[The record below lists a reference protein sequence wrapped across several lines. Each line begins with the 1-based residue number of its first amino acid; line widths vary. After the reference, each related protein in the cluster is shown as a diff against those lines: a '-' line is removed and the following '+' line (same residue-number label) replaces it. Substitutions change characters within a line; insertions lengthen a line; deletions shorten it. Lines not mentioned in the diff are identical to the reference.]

1 MRRSNMLQFE
11 INNVKYKQTLS
22 YNEVKKRLSDGYS
35 KFNIARYDTS
45 DGYYTG
51 PVILN
56 SASYKILQKYAKTK
70 LGILL
75 NRALKTNFYELGLV
89 SLLKKEGSEEYY
101 IGVVGINELKR
112 QVPQYE
118 MSSQVFLTSWNTVF
132 CADYVKVL
140 NLFTTDE
147 FNAMA
152 SIEEM
157 AGCDDNGLLNIFNN
171 IANRIAV
178 CDQGYASIPYMG
190 KWIVFNDMIPAGF
203 RLENAGTAYAN
214 GYLINTTKTYNI
226 FKTIPD
232 SFKSEVF
239 NMIEE
244 MLANGNTMD
253 RVQFKKKIDDYLLGF
268 VNSTSPDTENRY
280 ETQLAGYGLNSVDV
294 LDFAT
299 ASPVDIKEAFND
311 FYNDYML
318 TGSEMIMDNSDF
330 VNGYVWCGTCCK
342 YHKLS
347 ELVKLK
353 NSDTRLCP
361 LALQE
366 MTFICS
372 RCKRPFVDTEDW
384 GYTDVGE
391 RYCRDCACGC
401 EDKEFMGIRYYHDSP
416 SIKFYDYDKEKKEN
430 FIDTN
435 TNNSKFKGYG
445 IELEIGGKGETAT
458 ESEKVIK
465 LLKNEVY
472 CMHDG
477 SICSGNT
484 RSDGGFEIIT
494 YPHTEDALYN
504 MKWQNTMN
512 YLLKRGYKSHD
523 IKTCGLHIHFSR
535 TLFNDSRSIINM
547 MYFYDK
553 FYDDVC
559 NFARRSK
566 TKAEQ
571 WADKWTCG
579 QIDDTNTMFY
589 RLADNYD
596 RYNRCGSHGMRYKA
610 VNIIND
616 KTVEVRIMRGTLNY
630 DTFLATL
637 DFLITIQKNAN
648 NISFDDLDNLDK
660 WFEGMKPETLEYIR
674 EHRCFTPVHKRI
686 PALTE
691 IPDRVKDEVDWS
703 YTEVDGDGFAYS
715 IKMIDGVL
723 RRCIKNT
730 KTGEIKIEEIGG
742 VIL

>member
-11 INNVKYKQTLS
+11 INDAKYKQTLS
-22 YNEVKKRLSDGYS
+22 YNGVKKRLSEGYT
-35 KFNIARYDTS
+35 KFNIVRYETS

-51 PVILN
+51 PAILN
-56 SASYKILQKYAKTK
+56 LASYKILQKYAKTK

-75 NRALKTNFYELGLV
+75 NRALKTNFNELGSV

-101 IGVVGINELKR
+101 IGVVGINELKK
-112 QVPQYE
+112 QVPKYE
-118 MSSQVFLTSWNTVF
+118 LPPQGLFTPWSTVF
-132 CADYVKVL
+132 SDDYVKVL

-147 FNAMA
+147 FNAMS

-157 AGCDDNGLLNIFNN
+157 AGCDDSSLLNIFNS
-171 IANRIAV
+171 IANRIV
-178 CDQGYASIPYMG
+178 VSDNLYAPIPYMG

-203 RLENAGTAYAN
+203 RLENKGSVYAN
-214 GYLINTTKTYNI
+214 GYLINTIKEHNI

-232 SFKSEVF
+232 SFKSELF

-253 RVQFKKKIDDYLLGF
+253 RAQFKKKIDDRLEF
-268 VNSTSPDTENRY
+268 MSNASSNAENKY

-299 ASPVDIKEAFND
+299 ASPVDLKEAFND

-318 TGSEMIMDNSDF
+318 NGTEMIADSSDF
-330 VNGYVWCGTCCK
+330 VDGYVWCGTCRK
-342 YHKLS
+342 YHKSS
-347 ELVKLK
+347 ELVKLE
-353 NSDTRLCP
+353 NSDIWLCP

-384 GYTDVGE
+384 NYTDVGE
-391 RYCRDCACGC
+391 RYCRECSCGC
-401 EDKEFMGIRYYHDSP
+401 EEKEFMGIRYYHDSP
-416 SIKFYDYDKEKKEN
+416 SIRYYDYDKEKKEN
-430 FIDTN
+430 FIDIN
-435 TNNSKFKGYG
+435 ANNGKFKGYG

-465 LLKNEVY
+465 LLKNEAY

-477 SICSGNT
+477 SICSSNT

-523 IKTCGLHIHFSR
+523 IKTCGLHMHFSR
-535 TLFNDSRSIINM
+535 TLFNNSQSIINM
-547 MYFYDK
+547 MYFYDR

-566 TKAEQ
+566 AKAER
-571 WADKWTCG
+571 WAGKWTSG
-579 QIDDTNTMFY
+579 QIDDLNAMFY

-616 KTVEVRIMRGTLNY
+616 NTIEVRIMRGTLNY

-648 NISFDDLDNLDK
+648 NISIDDLDNLDK
-660 WFEGMKPETLEYIR
+660 WFEGMKPETLAYIR
-674 EHRCFTPVHKRI
+674 EHRCFSPVHKRI

-703 YTEVDGDGFAYS
+703 YTEAGNDGFIYS

-723 RRCIKNT
+723 KRCIKNT
-730 KTGEIKIEEIGG
+730 KTGEMKIEEIKG